1 MGEEQRVGGHAVP
14 RRHFRVI
21 VRDDL
26 CVRLF
31 RRLLKRVRDYAEVKA
46 NGTIDAKI
54 AREALDAFEV
64 DQKGFDQMDRKLLLA
79 LIEKFNGG
87 PVGVESLA
95 AAIGE
100 ERVTIED
107 VYEPYLIQEG
117 YLQRTA
123 RGRIASARAYEH
135 FGLKAAGARQGEI
148 F

>member
-1 MGEEQRVGGHAVP
+1 MKL
-14 RRHFRVI
+14 I
-21 VRDDL
+21 KKDL
-26 CVRLF
+26 IRWTENCFL
-31 RRLLKRVRDYAEVKA
+31 
-46 NGTIDAKI
+46 T
-54 AREALDAFEV
+54 
-64 DQKGFDQMDRKLLLA
+64 

-135 FGLKAAGARQGEI
+135 FGLKATEHRSREKYFSMRQL

>member
-1 MGEEQRVGGHAVP
+1 
-14 RRHFRVI
+14 
-21 VRDDL
+21 
-26 CVRLF
+26 
-31 RRLLKRVRDYAEVKA
+31 LKRVRDYAEVKGD
-46 NGTIDAKI
+46 GTIDAKI

-79 LIEKFNGG
+79 LIEKFDGG

-100 ERVTIED
+100 EKVTIED

-135 FGLKAAGARQGEI
+135 FGLKATAQKEL

>member
-1 MGEEQRVGGHAVP
+1 MGKLPGKRWM
-14 RRHFRVI
+14 
-21 VRDDL
+21 
-26 CVRLF
+26 
-31 RRLLKRVRDYAEVKA
+31 LLKL
-46 NGTIDAKI
+46 TIKDLI
-54 AREALDAFEV
+54 RWTENCCLT
-64 DQKGFDQMDRKLLLA
+64 

-100 ERVTIED
+100 EKTTIED

-123 RGRIASARAYEH
+123 RGRIASAKAYEH
-135 FGLKAAGARQGEI
+135 FGLKATAGREKSL